1 MESFNDE
8 VIEIVPEKIEFTYE
22 CGLCKSKVKINQQ
35 DPVRCK
41 ECGYRILYKLRSKRP
56 SEYLAR

>member
-1 MESFNDE
+1 MNNQKLKEKE
-8 VIEIVPEKIEFTYE
+8 VVTVTNGVYYE
-22 CGLCKSKVKINQQ
+22 CGSCKFKVLIEKQ
-35 DPVRCK
+35 DPICCK

>member
-1 MESFNDE
+1 MDSFNE
-8 VIEIVPEKIEFTYE
+8 VIEISNEKEFTYK
-22 CGLCKSKVKINQQ
+22 CGLCKSKVKISQQ